1 MNRIFLI
8 VISLMFG
15 CLGNYAQTAQQVL
28 DATAKILTSSQATRV
43 VFTGTNFSGTQ
54 ETGNFKGTIVLKG
67 TAYNLDSDMIRA
79 WFDGKTLWTILSG
92 SEEVNV
98 SHPTQEELQTM
109 NPLYFINLYKK
120 GYNLTCEKLN
130 HNGIPSYQVNLLA
143 QDAASPI
150 SEMRVV
156 INQATS
162 LPLSIRMRKGK
173 DWFRIRISEC
183 ETNVKVGEQ
192 FFTFDQGLFPN
203 YDLIDLR

>member
-1 MNRIFLI
+1 MKNFLI
-8 VISLMFG
+8 AISFF
-15 CLGNYAQTAQQVL
+15 LGSLSGFAQTAQQVL
-28 DATAKILTSSQATRV
+28 DATAKVLTNSKATRV
-43 VFTGTNFSGTQ
+43 AFSGTNFSGTQ
-54 ETGNFKGTIVLKG
+54 EIGNFKGTIVLKG

-98 SHPTQEELQTM
+98 SYPTPEELQTM

-120 GYNLTCEKLN
+120 GFNLTCDKLN
-130 HNGIPSYQVNLLA
+130 HNGIPAYQVNMTA
-143 QDAASPI
+143 KDPAMPI

-156 INQATS
+156 INRATS

-173 DWFRIRISEC
+173 DWFRIRVSEC
-183 ETNVKVGEQ
+183 ETNVSVGEN
-192 FFTFDQGLFPN
+192 FFRFDQGKFPS

>member
-1 MNRIFLI
+1 MKNFLI
-8 VISLMFG
+8 AISFF
-15 CLGNYAQTAQQVL
+15 LGSLSSFAQTAQQVL
-28 DATAKILTSSQATRV
+28 DATAKVLTNSKATRV
-43 VFTGTNFSGTQ
+43 AFSGTNFSGTQ
-54 ETGNFKGTIVLKG
+54 EIGNFKGTIVLKG

-98 SHPTQEELQTM
+98 SYPTPEELQTM

-120 GYNLTCEKLN
+120 GFNLTCDKLN
-130 HNGIPSYQVNLLA
+130 HNGIPAYQVNMTA
-143 QDAASPI
+143 KDPAMPI

-156 INQATS
+156 INRATS

-173 DWFRIRISEC
+173 DWFRIRVSEC
-183 ETNVKVGEQ
+183 ETNVSVGEN
-192 FFTFDQGLFPN
+192 FFRFDQGKFPS